1 MNAELITLIGLG
13 VPALGFLARISTQLG
28 HLTAGH
34 EHHAGQ
40 LANHETRITKLEQL

>member
-1 MNAELITLIGLG
+1 MTPELLTLLGLG

-34 EHHAGQ
+34 EHHASR
-40 LANHETRITKLEQL
+40 LADHETRITNLEQL